1 MRKILRIA
9 AVVTALSVLI
19 GLAGCSKKEKTFV
32 IDVACIVSDPE
43 SSGTAA
49 LAMEKRKIPF
59 LTGDELY
66 RRIAFELTVSPSDD
80 RLKPAL
86 RFMDTLQDVFLNDHI
101 LTCVFSTSLKS
112 VDDPTLTLV
121 LGALT
126 RTYCA
131 LSDVTGVR
139 IYAGP
144 TLLHEGTLSTEDFV
158 MDSSALRIQ
167 EHTLRLY
174 YPDIHGESL
183 ETASCSVHLAADANL
198 PLAVMETLLSGPVT
212 ESGYIIRF
220 IPEGTRINNIRVE
233 NSMCCVDLSEEFLSS
248 NIASADG
255 TSLTIYAIVNSLT
268 ALSGISS
275 VLFMID
281 GEVVES
287 PYHPHFDQ
295 PINPRTP
302 GVLEDF

>member
-1 MRKILRIA
+1 MRTFLRIA
-9 AVVTALSVLI
+9 AIFMAAALIFAIS
-19 GLAGCSKKEKTFV
+19 GCSKQEETFTME
-32 IDVACIVSDPE
+32 IACIVSDPE
-43 SSGTAA
+43 SYGTAA
-49 LAMEKRKIPF
+49 LAMEKRTLPL

-66 RRIAFELTVSPSDD
+66 RRIASEMTVSPADD
-80 RLKPAL
+80 HLKPAL
-86 RFMDTLQDVFLNDHI
+86 RFMDTLQDVYLNDHI
-101 LTCVFSTSLKS
+101 LTCVFSTSLKNVEEPS
-112 VDDPTLTLV
+112 LTLI

-131 LSDVTGVR
+131 LPDVTGIR
-139 IYAGP
+139 IYSGP
-144 TLLHEGTLSTEDFV
+144 VCLHDSTLSNDDFV

-174 YPDIHGESL
+174 YPDIQGEAL
-183 ETASCSVHLAADANL
+183 ETASCSVHLTADANL

-220 IPEGTRINNIRVE
+220 IPDGTTVNQIHVE

-248 NIASADG
+248 NIAAADG

-268 ALSGISS
+268 ALPGISS
-275 VLFMID
+275 LLFMID

-295 PINPRTP
+295 PITPRTP
-302 GVLEDF
+302 GIPEDF